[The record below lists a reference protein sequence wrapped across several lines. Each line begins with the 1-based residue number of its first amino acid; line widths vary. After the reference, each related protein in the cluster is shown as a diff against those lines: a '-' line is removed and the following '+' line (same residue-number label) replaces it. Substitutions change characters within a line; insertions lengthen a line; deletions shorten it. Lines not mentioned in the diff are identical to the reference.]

1 MTKSG
6 QDCPKERMRH
16 MASEAVVTLTKA
28 NFEAEVLQAE
38 GPVLVDF
45 WASWCGPCKMVAPV
59 IDQLAEDYAG
69 RVKVGK
75 VNVDDEGELAARY
88 GIMTIPTI
96 IVLKNGELIEQVSGA
111 YPKAHFAAMLDK
123 VL

>member
-1 MTKSG
+1 
-6 QDCPKERMRH
+6 
-16 MASEAVVTLTKA
+16 MASEAVMTLTKE

-45 WASWCGPCKMVAPV
+45 WAAWCGPCKMVAPV

-69 RVKVGK
+69 RAKIGK
-75 VNVDDEGELAARY
+75 VNVDDEGELAIRY
-88 GIMTIPTI
+88 GVMTIPTI
-96 IVLKNGELIEQVSGA
+96 IVFKNGDIIGQASGA

-123 VL
+123 AL